1 MPTDKPRVQVTLDE
15 ESNGLLA
22 LLASKHNKSMS
33 AAAADLIRE
42 ALEMHEDLY
51 LSTITNK
58 RIANNID
65 KKTGAH
71 APIISDEGIIFIR
84 KYKNERRIR

>member
-22 LLASKHNKSMS
+22 MLAMKHNKSVS
-33 AAAADLIRE
+33 ATAADLIRE

-58 RIANNID
+58 RIVENTDN
-65 KKTGAH
+65 KTIAH
-71 APIISDEGIIFIR
+71 DDAWR
-84 KYKNERRIR
+84 

>member
-22 LLASKHNKSMS
+22 SLAMKHNKSVS
-33 AAAADLIRE
+33 ATAADLIRE

-51 LSTITNK
+51 LSTVTNK
-58 RIANNID
+58 RIAEESD
-65 KKTGAH
+65 KKS
-71 APIISDEGIIFIR
+71 ISHDDAWG
-84 KYKNERRIR
+84 